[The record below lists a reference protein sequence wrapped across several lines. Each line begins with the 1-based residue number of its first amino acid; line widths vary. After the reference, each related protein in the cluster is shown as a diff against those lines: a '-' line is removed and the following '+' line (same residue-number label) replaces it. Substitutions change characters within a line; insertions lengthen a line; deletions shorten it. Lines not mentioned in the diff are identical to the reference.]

1 MNAALSTPPAADSLS
16 PTSDLPFAARHCDVP
31 YLDSLFNTEN
41 RRYEASESAPDNE
54 FATQVAQF
62 INRADQVG
70 ELLAVIDDYLKAA
83 HRGGANGV
91 SAFVVFSRAMAM
103 LGVARELVER
113 SVLDADEAHEHYCKP
128 SAPPDLFS
136 TT

>member
-1 MNAALSTPPAADSLS
+1 MNATPSTPPAADMS
-16 PTSDLPFAARHCDVP
+16 PTSDLAFAARHCDVP
-31 YLDSLFNTEN
+31 YLDSLFNPEN

-70 ELLAVIDDYLKAA
+70 ELLTVVDDYLKAA

-113 SVLDADEAHEHYCKP
+113 SVLDADEAHENYCKP
-128 SAPPDLFS
+128 SGLHALKG
-136 TT
+136 